1 MSIKGNK
8 HLIFSLFAFLS
19 FSFQAFSLNKIDF
32 NNDGHIDLFSVDV
45 VNKDLLYDL
54 SNGDGTFA
62 VTQSVNLPVTATPD
76 IVLPIDLNLDGFDDL
91 IVLGTDD
98 SLVTLLNDTLG
109 GFGSE
114 DILSLGLD
122 LLEDVTDLVVI
133 DTNDDGLVDV
143 AVGVNGLL
151 NGRVLIFPYNSVNQ
165 ELDPYFSIELGLLSS
180 PEGVHFADI
189 NVDGHLDMLVED
201 ALGSLYRVLSDGL
214 GGFLSPSPSLNSLPT
229 GKLFIADTDGD
240 GIPDVI
246 NLDEVLGLLTVRL
259 GLGDATFDTG
269 ISFNTGLLPSDA
281 IIYDINLDG
290 LSDILVVNA
299 DGDSID
305 LYLGDAVDTLLRA
318 PINIIEDLLGTLP
331 IFSAP
336 VRIITGDF
344 NSDCVHDYAIWNDLT
359 NDYLLMF
366 NQLGPDSNDLIFCS
380 VFEIL

>member
-1 MSIKGNK
+1 MVTKFKYLSLLLLS
-8 HLIFSLFAFLS
+8 LIIS
-19 FSFQAFSLNKIDF
+19 QPAFSLNAFDF
-32 NNDGHIDLFSVDV
+32 NNDGHPDLFTIDAI
-45 VNKDLLYDL
+45 NKDLLYDL
-54 SNGDGTFA
+54 GNGDGTFA
-62 VTQSVNLPVTATPD
+62 VTQNVNLPVTATPD

-114 DILSLGLD
+114 DTLSLGLD
-122 LLEDVTDLVVI
+122 LLEDVTDLVVV

-151 NGRVLIFPYNSVNQ
+151 NGRVLIFPYDPVNH

-180 PEGVHFADI
+180 PEGLHFADI
-189 NVDGHLDMLVED
+189 NVDGHLDLLVED

-229 GKLFIADTDGD
+229 GKLFLADIDGD
-240 GIPDVI
+240 GVPDVI

-259 GLGDATFDTG
+259 GLGNSTFDTG

-305 LYLGDAVDTLLRA
+305 VYLGDAVDTLLRA

-331 IFSAP
+331 IFSGP
-336 VRIITGDF
+336 IRIVTGDF
-344 NSDCVHDYAIWNDLT
+344 NSDCVQDYAIWNDLS
-359 NDYLLMF
+359 NDYVLIL
-366 NQLGPDSNDLIFCS
+366 NQLGPDSNDQIFCS
-380 VFEIL
+380 VFETL